1 MFTTNQITI
10 LHIVEALGGG
20 IYSYFTDLSHVIGKD
35 SRVKVVIAYSNKRNE
50 IDPEKVIH
58 DFHPNVELVLLDLQ
72 KEISISS
79 DFNGVKQISKLIS
92 QINPDVIHLH
102 SSKAGILGKV
112 AIIACKFKK
121 PSYYTPHGYSFL
133 RQDIS
138 TLKRCFYKYIE
149 FLFARFSR
157 TKTIACGDTE
167 WKLAVKMNA
176 TARLVRNGIRMDQFD
191 SSKQHSDCDAL
202 KLGTL
207 GRISFQKDP
216 TTFNAIAL
224 QFPKESFLWI
234 GSGNLK
240 HKITATNVEVTGWF
254 VDKSEAVPLLNQLD
268 VYIQTSL
275 WEGLP
280 IAVIEAMAMGL
291 PVIASNII
299 GNKDLVEHGKTGFL
313 VNTYHEYVEYITM
326 LKDLQTRKS
335 MGAAGRKRALELYDC
350 NKNFIQLVELYLHD
364 LSNIEQQK
372 D

>member
-1 MFTTNQITI
+1 MISKNKTVV
-10 LHIVEALGGG
+10 LHVVEALGGG
-20 IYSYFTDLSHVIGKD
+20 VYSYFTDLSHVLGQD
-35 SRVKVVIAYSNKRNE
+35 SRIKLVIAYSNKRDE
-50 IDPEKVIH
+50 IDPEKVAQ
-58 DFHPNVELVLLDLQ
+58 DFHANVELVLLDLK
-72 KEISISS
+72 KEISLRS

-92 QINPDVIHLH
+92 QVNPDVIHLH
-102 SSKAGILGKV
+102 SSKAGILGKI
-112 AIIACKFKK
+112 AIMVCKFKK
-121 PSYYTPHGYSFL
+121 PTYYTPHGYSFL

-138 TLKRCFYKYIE
+138 TLKRRFYKNIE

-167 WKLAVKMNA
+167 WGLAVKMNA
-176 TARLVRNGIRMDQFD
+176 SAQLIRNGIRMDQFD
-191 SSKQHSDCDAL
+191 SSKQHSNNNSL

-216 TTFNAIAL
+216 TTFNEIAL
-224 QFPKESFLWI
+224 QSRQESFLWI

-240 HKITATNVEVTGWF
+240 HKITAPNIEVTGWF
-254 VDKSEAVPLLNQLD
+254 VDKNEAIPLLKQLD

-313 VNTYHEYVEYITM
+313 VDQNYDYVKFISM
-326 LKDLQTRKS
+326 LRDLQTRKT
-335 MGAAGRKRALELYDC
+335 MGAAGRKRVLELYDC
-350 NKNFIQLVELYLHD
+350 NKNFKQLVDLYLHD
-364 LSNIEQQK
+364 LSSIEKQK
-372 D
+372 Y